1 MVGEGDIKVLV
12 GIERWEEGEGDIKV
26 LVGGDFNVR
35 TGREGGNVEEEG
47 QEWGLRQSKDRKMNR
62 EGRLL
67 VDFAEGKG
75 WSIFNENIR
84 GDESG
89 KFTFTGG
96 KGNTVID
103 YVMGSVEVR
112 ERIIEMWRIKWTQII
127 THYK

>member
-1 MVGEGDIKVLV
+1 MQR
-12 GIERWEEGEGDIKV
+12 IERWEEEEGDIKV

-35 TGREGGNVEEEG
+35 TGREGDNVEEEG

-75 WSIFNENIR
+75 WSIFNEKIR
-84 GDESG
+84 RDESG

-112 ERIIEMWRIKWTQII
+112 ERIIEMRIKWTQII